1 MIHGGGGTCIREK
14 KKTHTFHALT
24 FGNGA
29 STNFTAPSDE
39 LVVVLPALV
48 GAFESS
54 PEVFAL
60 SVFVE
65 LALLEVLLSPADTS
79 HAKKK
84 KRKWRKEFIAFILI
98 GASIGVACN

>member
-1 MIHGGGGTCIREK
+1 MLSIERPK
-14 KKTHTFHALT
+14 QHTFQALT

-54 PEVFAL
+54 PELFAL

-65 LALLEVLLSPADTS
+65 LALLEVLLSPADAS
-79 HAKKK
+79 H
-84 KRKWRKEFIAFILI
+84 KE
-98 GASIGVACN
+98 NER